1 MRLLLDTH
9 VLIWLAVNPELLSEK
24 VSNLLTD
31 DNNFWVLS
39 IASVWEIQIKVQLGK
54 LDLPVSVPELIASQ
68 QEVNNMQILPIELSH
83 VYALQDLPNHH
94 RDPFD
99 RIIIVQAIFEKMP
112 LLSVDEAIAAYSV
125 EKIW

>member
-9 VLIWLAVNPELLSEK
+9 VLIWLAVNPELLSER

-31 DNNFWVLS
+31 DNNYWVLS

-54 LDLPVSVPELIASQ
+54 LDLPISVPELIASQ
-68 QEVNNMQILPIELSH
+68 QEVNDMQILPIELSH
-83 VYALQDLPNHH
+83 VYALKDLPNHH

-99 RIIIVQAIFEKMP
+99 RIIIAQAMFEKMP

>member
-39 IASVWEIQIKVQLGK
+39 IASVWEIQIKVQLSK

-68 QEVNNMQILPIELSH
+68 QEVNDMQILPIELSH
-83 VYALQDLPNHH
+83 VYALKDLPNHH

-99 RIIIVQAIFEKMP
+99 RIIIAQAIFEKMP
-112 LLSVDEAIAAYSV
+112 ILSVDEAIGNYPV